1 MDGKTLIKLLVVAA
15 VLFFLWKKGLP
26 YLQQQ
31 QDAKTSG
38 TTSKG
43 TNCVFEARRASEYFG
58 SNLRAFSNPPYDMS
72 QWTAFKSNVDERIAR
87 ADDKCTCADDS
98 CVRAREAMAELRK
111 MENDVDSMIRSGSP
125 PPSDIVQR
133 QERVNDALNAARDA
147 ADRGK

>member
-1 MDGKTLIKLLVVAA
+1 M
-15 VLFFLWKKGLP
+15 
-26 YLQQQ
+26 
-31 QDAKTSG
+31 
-38 TTSKG
+38 
-43 TNCVFEARRASEYFG
+43 FEARRASEYFG

-72 QWTAFKSNVDERIAR
+72 AWTDFKSNVDERIAR

-98 CVRAREAMAELRK
+98 CVRSREAMAELRR
-111 MENDVDSMIRSGSP
+111 MESDVDSMIRSGSA